1 MERTSFYGLAGRK
14 FQKEAAASQCPEAE
28 SSDGDESWSTLSVNA
43 LLAQFRAGKGVEE
56 SSVGDSDS
64 DSMSTITVHTIS
76 TDTMMLSHPTY
87 AGVGG
92 ILSFIGPQADEDSV
106 SRPIRPGRKS
116 QHQQES
122 GVEVGILATPDGAP
136 NVKMFFDTVENEL
149 AHVSFCYDT
158 PPPDPHAI
166 AKGFDTPPPDPH
178 AIAKGF
184 DEEKYRR
191 NKKIRRWMGVGL
203 LAVLTTVGIALPL
216 VILGSDDGEADHDA
230 PSTKPSQTAID
241 ATRSRVASS
250 LAPSPQ
256 PSLRRSALPSENPS
270 VAPSS
275 SSYPSN
281 VPSTSPSTKP
291 SSAPT
296 SLQVYILDLLSAA
309 APDSL
314 ISMLD
319 DFNSPQATAFEWLQL
334 NTIRAT
340 QPDRIILQRFALAT
354 LYYSTSGDKWRR
366 NDGWLT
372 EENEC
377 LWYTRSLLSPCNSL
391 GEYTHLNLP
400 SNSLAGSLPGELA
413 LLAPSLQT
421 ISVPTNSLIGG
432 IPTAIGQLSKLES
445 LNLAANAITESIPS
459 ELGQLSNLL
468 LFSLYETRV
477 TGQVPAELA
486 NLTNL
491 TELYIART
499 SLTGELPNGVCEDLP
514 FLQQVW
520 ADCTVVTGCECC
532 TTCCYDDFCDAV

>member
-14 FQKEAAASQCPEAE
+14 FQEEAAASQCPEVVE
-28 SSDGDESWSTLSVNA
+28 SSDGDESWSTISVNA
-43 LLAQFRAGKGVEE
+43 LLAQFRAGKGAEE
-56 SSVGDSDS
+56 SSAGDSDS

-76 TDTMMLSHPTY
+76 TDVMMLSDPTY

-92 ILSFIGPQADEDSV
+92 ILSFTGPQADEDSV
-106 SRPIRPGRKS
+106 SRPIRPGRPRQ
-116 QHQQES
+116 QHES
-122 GVEVGILATPDGAP
+122 GVEVGIPVTPDGAP
-136 NVKMFFDTVENEL
+136 SVKMFFDTVENEL
-149 AHVSFCYDT
+149 ADISLSYDSPPPD

-166 AKGFDTPPPDPH
+166 AKE
-178 AIAKGF
+178 F
-184 DEEKYRR
+184 DEEKYLR

-203 LAVLTTVGIALPL
+203 LAVLAAVCIALPL
-216 VILGSDDGEADHDA
+216 VILGSDDEGTDNDA
-230 PSTKPSQTAID
+230 SPTELSQTAIN

-256 PSLRRSALPSENPS
+256 PSLRPSALPSENPS
-270 VAPSS
+270 VASS
-275 SSYPSN
+275 SSSNPSN
-281 VPSTSPSTKP
+281 VPSTSLSTTP

-296 SLQVYILDLLSAA
+296 SLQVYLKDLLSAA

-314 ISMLD
+314 ISMSD
-319 DFNSPQATAFEWLQL
+319 DFSSPQAAAFEWLKL

-354 LYYSTSGDKWRR
+354 LYYSTSGDQWRR
-366 NDGWLT
+366 SDGWLT

-377 LWYTRSLLSPCNSL
+377 FWYTRSLLSPCNSL

-400 SNSLAGSLPGELA
+400 SNRLAGSLPGELA

-421 ISVPTNSLIGG
+421 ISVPTNSLMGG

-445 LNLAANAITESIPS
+445 LDLAANAITESIPS

-468 LFSLYETRV
+468 LLSVYETRV

-486 NLTNL
+486 NLTTL

-499 SLTGELPNGVCEDLP
+499 SLTGELPVGVCEDLP
-514 FLQQVW
+514 FLKQVW
-520 ADCTVVTGCECC
+520 ADCTAVTGCECC
-532 TTCCYDDFCDAV
+532 TTCCYDNFCDAI

>member
-14 FQKEAAASQCPEAE
+14 FQEEAAASQCPEAE
-28 SSDGDESWSTLSVNA
+28 SSDGGDSWSTLSVNA

-56 SSVGDSDS
+56 SSVGDSDSDS

-116 QHQQES
+116 QQQES
-122 GVEVGILATPDGAP
+122 GVEVGMPVTPDGAP

-149 AHVSFCYDT
+149 AHVSFCD
-158 PPPDPHAI
+158 
-166 AKGFDTPPPDPH
+166 DTPPPDPH

-184 DEEKYRR
+184 DEETYRR
-191 NKKIRRWMGVGL
+191 NKKIWRWMGVGL
-203 LAVLTTVGIALPL
+203 LAVLIAVGIALPL
-216 VILGSDDGEADHDA
+216 IILGSDDEGVDDDA
-230 PSTKPSQTAID
+230 PPNERNQTASD
-241 ATRSRVASS
+241 TTQSRVAFS

-256 PSLRRSALPSENPS
+256 PSLRPSARSSENPS
-270 VAPSS
+270 VTPSS
-275 SSYPSN
+275 GSN
-281 VPSTSPSTKP
+281 PFIAPSTSPSTTP
-291 SSAPT
+291 SSTPI
-296 SLQVYILDLLSAA
+296 SLQVYLLDLLSAA
-309 APDSL
+309 APDSV
-314 ISMLD
+314 IRMLD
-319 DFNSPQATAFEWLQL
+319 DFNSPQAAAFEWLQL
-334 NTIRAT
+334 NTIRAM

-354 LYYSTSGDKWRR
+354 LYYSTSGDQWRR

-421 ISVPTNSLIGG
+421 ISVATNSLIGG
-432 IPTAIGQLSKLES
+432 IPTAIGQLSKLEF
-445 LNLAANAITESIPS
+445 LDLAANAITESIPS

-499 SLTGELPNGVCEDLP
+499 SLTGELPDGVCEDLP

-520 ADCTVVTGCECC
+520 ADCNVVTGCECC
-532 TTCCYDDFCDAV
+532 TACCYDDFCDAV

>member
-1 MERTSFYGLAGRK
+1 
-14 FQKEAAASQCPEAE
+14 
-28 SSDGDESWSTLSVNA
+28 
-43 LLAQFRAGKGVEE
+43 
-56 SSVGDSDS
+56 
-64 DSMSTITVHTIS
+64 
-76 TDTMMLSHPTY
+76 MLSDPAY

-92 ILSFIGPQADEDSV
+92 ILSFIGPQPDEDSV
-106 SRPIRPGRKS
+106 SRPMRPGR
-116 QHQQES
+116 QRQPPQES
-122 GVEVGILATPDGAP
+122 GVEVGIPVSPNGAP
-136 NVKMFFDTVENEL
+136 VKMFFDTVENEL
-149 AHVSFCYDT
+149 AHISLCY
-158 PPPDPHAI
+158 
-166 AKGFDTPPPDPH
+166 DTPPPDPH

-184 DEEKYRR
+184 DEEKDRR
-191 NKKIRRWMGVGL
+191 NKRVRQWMCVGL
-203 LAVLTTVGIALPL
+203 LFVLTAVGIALPL
-216 VILGSDDGEADHDA
+216 VILGSDDGEVDNAA
-230 PSTKPSQTAID
+230 PSTESSQIPSDTTQ
-241 ATRSRVASS
+241 SRVASS

-256 PSLRRSALPSENPS
+256 PSLRPSARPSETPS
-270 VAPSS
+270 MEPSS
-275 SSYPSN
+275 SSNPSN
-281 VPSTSPSTKP
+281 APSKSPSTTP

-296 SLQVYILDLLSAA
+296 SLQVYLLELLSAA
-309 APDSL
+309 APDSV
-314 ISMLD
+314 IIILD

-340 QPDRIILQRFALAT
+340 QSDRIILQRFALAT
-354 LYYSTSGDKWRR
+354 LYHSTSGAQWRR

-421 ISVPTNSLIGG
+421 LSVPTNSLISG
-432 IPTAIGQLSKLES
+432 IPTVIGQLSKLES
-445 LNLAANAITESIPS
+445 LDLAANAITESIPS

-468 LFSLYETRV
+468 FFSIYETLV

-499 SLTGELPNGVCEDLP
+499 SLTGELPLGVCEDLP

-520 ADCTVVTGCECC
+520 ADCTAVTSCECC
-532 TTCCYDDFCDAV
+532 TACCYDNFCDAV